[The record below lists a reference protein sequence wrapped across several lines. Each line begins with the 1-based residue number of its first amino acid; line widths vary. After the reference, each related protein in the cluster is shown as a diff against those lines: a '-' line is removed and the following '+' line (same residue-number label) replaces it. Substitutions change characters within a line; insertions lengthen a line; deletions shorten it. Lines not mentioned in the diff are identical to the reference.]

1 MKFDIPNTN
10 VCISATLKDGGA
22 FAGVPVTS
30 LNCYGT
36 NHRYPRV
43 TSTISVDT
51 HFRNRSFVRF
61 CCIFGD
67 DTYSSQINIDSPISE
82 NSFNSPP
89 SIVTNCCLVFDTSV
103 QSTITLS
110 TSGKIGTQFV
120 NWTNNCGCILSTT
133 PSSTVLSLTA
143 PEVACSQWIQAV
155 WEEAQGSAS

>member
-36 NHRYPRV
+36 NHRIPRV
-43 TSTISVDT
+43 TSNISVDT

-67 DTYSSQINIDSPISE
+67 SLVSAVNIDSPISV
-82 NSFNSPP
+82 NAAAPP
-89 SIVTNCCLVFDTSV
+89 KIITNCCLIFDTSV
-103 QSTITLS
+103 QSTITL
-110 TSGKIGTQFV
+110 TTGGQIGTQFV
-120 NWTNNCGCILSTT
+120 RWTNNCGCTLSTT
-133 PSSTVLSLTA
+133 QAGAVLSLTA
-143 PEVACSQWIQAV
+143 PQVACSQWIQAV
-155 WEEAQGSAS
+155 WEEAPGSAS

>member
-61 CCIFGD
+61 CCIWGEP
-67 DTYSSQINIDSPISE
+67 TYSGTVTIDTISE
-82 NSFNSPP
+82 QSSNSPP

-103 QSTITLS
+103 QTTITLS
-110 TSGKIGTQFV
+110 TTGQTSTQFV
-120 NWTNNCGCILSTT
+120 NWTNNCGCILST
-133 PSSTVLSLTA
+133 SQLSAVLSLTA